1 MSSQLQSA
9 HARHLHSSLAP
20 IESTHAI
27 LAPATTTTTTGSGPV
42 APRAFE
48 LGLSIAQLDTL
59 DCTLQE
65 RGILVTTVVFLLE
78 ILLSN
83 LVAVLATSHQVHFT
97 VCTDIKSRL
106 QQPASE
112 ASRRLTKSNQASRT
126 NNLPAY
132 LKTKLKENTGDSE
145 LATHPCR

>member
-1 MSSQLQSA
+1 M
-9 HARHLHSSLAP
+9 P
-20 IESTHAI
+20 IESTNCQQKD
-27 LAPATTTTTTGSGPV
+27 SGQ
-42 APRAFE
+42 R
-48 LGLSIAQLDTL
+48 
-59 DCTLQE
+59 
-65 RGILVTTVVFLLE
+65 TVMR
-78 ILLSN
+78 
-83 LVAVLATSHQVHFT
+83 
-97 VCTDIKSRL
+97 DIKSRL